1 MNENLIKL
9 LSNQKI
15 FPILRSTD
23 PMIVSKQVEALVDA
37 GIKTFEINV
46 ENLEMY
52 KVISEISSDTNVCA
66 GGIITSMQAQAA
78 ISSGAKF
85 ISSPIFHMN
94 LVKLSKDTRV
104 PYIAG
109 TSTANE
115 AYQAWKARVPLVK
128 IYPIEALGGAKYLAN
143 ILRPMN
149 FLNVM
154 PQGDVKLSDVK
165 GYINAGAVAVGVG
178 RDLFEGYSYS
188 EITNRLKDTMADL
201 R

>member
-9 LSNQKI
+9 LSEQKI

-23 PMIVSKQVEALVDA
+23 PNTVSKQVEALLNA

-52 KVISEISSDTNVCA
+52 KVIDEISNNAIVCA
-66 GGIITSMQAQAA
+66 GGIITTMQAQAA
-78 ISSGAKF
+78 IQSGAKF

-94 LVKLSKDTRV
+94 LVKLSKDTKV
-104 PYIAG
+104 PYVAG

-128 IYPIEALGGAKYLAN
+128 IYPIEAMGGAKYLAN
-143 ILRPMN
+143 ILR
-149 FLNVM
+149 
-154 PQGDVKLSDVK
+154 
-165 GYINAGAVAVGVG
+165 
-178 RDLFEGYSYS
+178 
-188 EITNRLKDTMADL
+188 TMHFWIL
-201 R
+201 I

>member
-9 LSNQKI
+9 LSEQKI

-23 PMIVSKQVEALVDA
+23 PNTVSKQVEALLNA

-52 KVISEISSDTNVCA
+52 KVIDEISNNAIVCA
-66 GGIITSMQAQAA
+66 GGIITTMQAQAA
-78 ISSGAKF
+78 IQSGAKF

-94 LVKLSKDTRV
+94 LVKLSKDTKV
-104 PYIAG
+104 PYVAG

-128 IYPIEALGGAKYLAN
+128 IYPIEAMGGAKYLAN
-143 ILRPMN
+143 ILRTMH

-154 PQGDVKLSDVK
+154 AQGDVKLVDVK
-165 GYINAGAVAVGVG
+165 SYIDAGAVAVGVG
-178 RDLFEGYSYS
+178 RDLFEGYSYAD
-188 EITNRLKDTMADL
+188 ITSRLKDVMAEL
-201 R
+201 

>member
-9 LSNQKI
+9 LSEQKI

-23 PMIVSKQVEALVDA
+23 PSTVSKQVEALLNA

-52 KVISEISSDTNVCA
+52 KVIDEISNNAIVCA
-66 GGIITSMQAQAA
+66 GGIITTMQAQAA
-78 ISSGAKF
+78 IQSGAKF

-94 LVKLSKDTRV
+94 LVKLSKDTKV
-104 PYIAG
+104 PYVAG

-128 IYPIEALGGAKYLAN
+128 IYPIEAMGGAKYLAN
-143 ILRPMN
+143 ILRTMH

-154 PQGDVKLSDVK
+154 AQGDVKLVDVK
-165 GYINAGAVAVGVG
+165 SYIDAGAVAVGVG
-178 RDLFEGYSYS
+178 RDLFEGYSYAD
-188 EITNRLKDTMADL
+188 ITSRLKDVMAEL
-201 R
+201 